1 MEGRDLLIDAFGRIS
16 EEVYLAAEGL
26 PTEALSWRPD
36 PDANSIAWLVW
47 HLTRVQDDHVSH
59 LAGIDQ
65 AYVAD
70 GWADRL
76 GLVSDVRDLG
86 YGHTSAQVG
95 AVVVQSPEVL
105 LAYFDAVHGRT
116 VEYLATIDATELDR
130 ICDTNWDPPVTV
142 GVRLVSVLNDCFQ
155 HAGQARYLRG
165 MFERR

>member
-1 MEGRDLLIDAFGRIS
+1 METRDLLIDAFGRIAQ
-16 EEVYLAAEGL
+16 EVHVAAEGL
-26 PTEALSWRPD
+26 TAEALNWRPD

-76 GLVSDVRDLG
+76 GLVPDVRDLG
-86 YGHTSAQVG
+86 YRHTSEQVG
-95 AVVVQSPEVL
+95 AVTVESPRVL
-105 LAYFDAVHGRT
+105 LAYFDAVHERT
-116 VEYLATIDATELDR
+116 GEYLVTIDAVELDR
-130 ICDTNWDPPVTV
+130 ICDTRWDPPVTV

-155 HAGQARYLRG
+155 HAGQARYVRG
-165 MFERR
+165 MSERR